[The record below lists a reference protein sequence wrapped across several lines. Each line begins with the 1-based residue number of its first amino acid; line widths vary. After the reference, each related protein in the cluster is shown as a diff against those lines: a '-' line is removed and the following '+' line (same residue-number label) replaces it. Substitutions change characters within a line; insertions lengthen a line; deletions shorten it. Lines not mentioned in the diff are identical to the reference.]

1 MTTALS
7 IALALAA
14 VYYGAL
20 IGFFAVG
27 FRRVRREVGRVQA
40 ADEGLS
46 GETAPFV
53 SVVVAARD
61 EAEGIEACL
70 RSIFANDY
78 PAGRFE
84 VIVVDDF
91 SADETAAIVQRL
103 RQQRLRL
110 LAGMEE
116 ADTDEAPLRL
126 VQMADFAEAA
136 TGHKRHALARGIDH
150 ARGTL
155 ILTTDADCTVGPRWI
170 GTMTA
175 SFPSDTGF
183 VAGPVC
189 YRPGRS
195 LFGRLQALEFLALIA
210 TGAGGIGMGRPNMCN
225 SANVAYR
232 REVYQGLGTLHRKHP
247 ASPAG
252 DEVLAQHLAAET
264 PWIVRFCADPAAMV
278 ATDPVL
284 NLRAFWAQRRRWAGT
299 GPRYPRPGLV
309 AAILGVYLFY
319 VLLLAGLIAVWMAPA
334 LWPAVAFAMALKI
347 ITEATLLYPACVH
360 FGQRRLFRYFLPEQL
375 LQIPYVVFVGI
386 AAALG
391 RPAWK
396 GRTVF
401 R

>member
-1 MTTALS
+1 MPLTFS

-14 VYYGAL
+14 VYYAAL
-20 IGFFAVG
+20 IGYFAVG
-27 FRRVRREVGRVQA
+27 FRRVRREKRA
-40 ADEGLS
+40 AMEDRDEAML
-46 GETAPFV
+46 FV

-70 RSIFANDY
+70 RSILANDY

-91 SADETAAIVQRL
+91 SDDETAAIVRRLQRSS
-103 RQQRLRL
+103 RHV
-110 LAGMEE
+110 LAGMEDD
-116 ADTDEAPLRL
+116 AGDEDPLRL
-126 VQMADFAEAA
+126 VQMADFAETA

-150 ARGTL
+150 ARGDL
-155 ILTTDADCTVGPRWI
+155 ILTTDADCTVGPGWI
-170 GTMTA
+170 GAMVAAFTA
-175 SFPSDTGF
+175 DTGF
-183 VAGPVC
+183 VAGPVR

-195 LFGRLQALEFLALIA
+195 LFGQFQALEFLALVA

-232 REVYQGLGTLHRKHP
+232 KNVYQQYSTDEGSTNPGD
-247 ASPAG
+247 

-264 PWIVRFCADPAAMV
+264 SWTVRFCADPAALV
-278 ATDPVL
+278 ETDPVL

-299 GPRYPRPGLV
+299 GPRYPRLGLV
-309 AAILGVYLFY
+309 AAILGVYVFY
-319 VLLLAGLIAVWMAPA
+319 VLLLTGLAAVWMIPA
-334 LWPAVAFAMALKI
+334 LWLVVAFAMGLKI
-347 ITEATLLYPACVH
+347 VAETALLYPACVH
-360 FGQRRLFRYFLPEQL
+360 FGQRRLFRYFLSEQL
-375 LQIPYVVFVGI
+375 VQIPYVVFVGL

-391 RPAWK
+391 TTRWK